1 MTTDQ
6 QLLNELQF
14 SVIEEPNQGQS
25 FSTEIWDVDEVISYL
40 NDRIKRFV
48 SETRITLV
56 HETLPSMVDQK
67 LYDLNTLDDDLIDLH
82 RVAWLDSV
90 GVSYELQRRDKMS
103 FDLLTQ
109 NWADTSGIPK
119 GYSIV
124 TEPQM
129 TIQIVPAAADAGT
142 LDFLYTAV
150 TTLASNT
157 GVTIPLPADFCPY
170 IKWGVLADM
179 LKKDG
184 PAHDMPRSAYCEM
197 RFGEGVELAK
207 ILLRGF

>member
-6 QLLNELQF
+6 QLLNELQI
-14 SVIEEPNQGQS
+14 SVIEEPNSGAYMT
-25 FSTEIWDVDEVISYL
+25 TEIWTVDEIAGYM
-40 NDRIKRFV
+40 NDRIKRFA
-48 SETRITLV
+48 SEARI
-56 HETLPSMVDQK
+56 SMVHGTLASVVDQR
-67 LYDLNTLDDDLIDLH
+67 LYDLNDLDDDLIDLH
-82 RVAWLDSV
+82 RVAWLDSA
-90 GVSYELQRRDKMS
+90 GVSYELQRRDKLS
-103 FDLLTQ
+103 FDLLLAA
-109 NWADTSGIPK
+109 WGSTSGTPK

-129 TIQIVPAAADAGT
+129 TIQVVPAPADVGT

-150 TTLASNT
+150 TTVVSNT
-157 GVTIPLPADFCPY
+157 GVTIPLPADFCPA

-184 PAHDMPRSAYCEM
+184 PAHDMARSAYCEM
-197 RFGEGVELAK
+197 RFSEGVELAK

>member
-1 MTTDQ
+1 MKIRRDYFAGKFATLEADVQQYVTTHPA
-6 QLLNELQF
+6 LGEKYKENYTF
-14 SVIEEPNQGQS
+14 TAIGWAPK
-25 FSTEIWDVDEVISYL
+25 T
-40 NDRIKRFV
+40 
-48 SETRITLV
+48 
-56 HETLPSMVDQK
+56 
-67 LYDLNTLDDDLIDLH
+67 
-82 RVAWLDSV
+82 V
-90 GVSYELQRRDKMS
+90 GVLYFNAFYLQSYQ
-103 FDLLTQ
+103 DL
-109 NWADTSGIPK
+109 ARIGK